1 MRKAYLKTESTCSVC
16 GPHCGVQL
24 SVTGFTDGAYRGQM
38 DATGARLIYPFI
50 IDADQRLG
58 YS

>member
-1 MRKAYLKTESTCSVC
+1 MCMMKTESTCSVC

-24 SVTGFTDGAYRGQM
+24 SVPGFADGAYRGQM
-38 DATGARLIYPFI
+38 DLTGARLIYPFI
-50 IDADQRLG
+50 IDADQRSG